1 MLCKKKFKE
10 SHNFF
15 MIQLL
20 QYNQEKP
27 TSSNINVSIFDI
39 NYEIN
44 TIKLLLKYSLIF
56 FSLVKNVSSY

>member
-1 MLCKKKFKE
+1 MLWKKKFKE